1 MQSKQGITATDV
13 VLGILCPPA
22 LVANL
27 AIEAA
32 AIKAKERK
40 ERKEREDIRTDADIR
55 SDRIFFCIMAV
66 IGLLAVVAKI
76 MGYDA

>member
-1 MQSKQGITATDV
+1 MQSKQGITVTDV
-13 VLGILCPPA
+13 VLGIFCPPA

-40 ERKEREDIRTDADIR
+40 ERKPEPSTDLDMVMP
-55 SDRIFFCIMAV
+55 CILIAV
-66 IGLLAVVAKI
+66 SVPLLIYAWAT
-76 MGYDA
+76 GQL